1 MIFRNLLVVVY
12 LLLGASGMFAQVK
25 KGDMSLSVTASPFP
39 TTQGDNDDIGVIG
52 LAGFEFFV
60 SNRVSLMGSFF
71 SSNNTIIRNNSGT
84 TIRSYGCI
92 PSIQYYF
99 VNKENFNVFGNLGYG
114 FGFEDR
120 TRGVIQN
127 SALIVFS
134 VGPGANYKLHE
145 KLFLRLTLPYF
156 NARNITVDENAADG
170 IAVFLGLDFK
180 L

>member
-1 MIFRNLLVVVY
+1 MRVRSLRVVVY
-12 LLLGASGMFAQVK
+12 LMLCASGMVAQSK

-39 TTQGDNDDIGVIG
+39 TTYGDNDDFGVIG
-52 LAGFEFFV
+52 LAGFEFFL

-71 SSNNTIIRNNSGT
+71 SSNNTIIRNDSGA
-84 TIRSYGCI
+84 TIRSYGFI

-99 VNKENFNVFGNLGYG
+99 VNKEDFNIFGNLGYG
-114 FGFEDR
+114 FGFEDL

-127 SALIVFS
+127 SALTVFS
-134 VGPGANYKLHE
+134 IGPGVNYKLHE

-156 NARNITVDENAADG
+156 NARNITIDENAANG
-170 IAVFLGLDFK
+170 IAVFLGLEFK